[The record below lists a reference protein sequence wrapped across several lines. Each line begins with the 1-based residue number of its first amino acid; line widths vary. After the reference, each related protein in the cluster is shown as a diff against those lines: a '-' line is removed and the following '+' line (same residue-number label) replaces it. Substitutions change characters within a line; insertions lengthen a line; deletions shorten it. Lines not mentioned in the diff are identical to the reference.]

1 MASFAGR
8 RGNTPTVPPA
18 EAHSRAAVVATVTV
32 TAPHVS
38 LSEQRKQCQWAG
50 TGGKVSGT
58 TKYRGEGS
66 IKREQERRP
75 L

>member
-8 RGNTPTVPPA
+8 RGSTPTVPPA

-38 LSEQRKQCQWAG
+38 FVNSVSS
-50 TGGKVSGT
+50 VSGQVQVG
-58 TKYRGEGS
+58 KY
-66 IKREQERRP
+66 QEHEV
-75 L
+75 